1 MKAIVIG
8 AGVGGMAAACRL
20 AKRGVQVTIYE
31 KNARAGGRLSNF
43 QKDNFR
49 VDAGPTLLLMPFV
62 LKRFFSDL
70 GRRAED
76 YLRLE
81 QLDPVYKIFF
91 EDGSTISPS
100 SDTKK
105 MLEEIGR
112 LNKKDAGA
120 YSRWLSDYGGYYD
133 IALRE
138 FILKNFDSPLD
149 MLTPQGILSL
159 ISGGALRDLYSKT
172 GDYFSDPR
180 VRIAFSLQSVY
191 IGAAPTKLPSV
202 YGLIPYTEFTQGVW
216 YPQGGLYSVAEAMEK
231 ICKELG
237 VEIALGKAV
246 EKITVAGGKAVGVQF
261 SDGTREAADAVISNA
276 DLPYTYLRL
285 VDSASRPH
293 MPDAKVNGLKTSCS
307 CLMFYWGIEG
317 AVDLPHHCF
326 LLPNDYLGT
335 FEDIFD
341 RKTLPKNPG
350 IYLSNPCIHDPSLA
364 PSGKSI
370 LYVLI
375 PVPNISSGIDW
386 GRETPKLRSQVI
398 AQLEKIGVP
407 GMEKRIVMEK
417 VFAPQDW
424 KAAFNLELGATFG
437 LSPNLTQSAAFRPPN
452 KDKRIRNLYFVGA
465 STHPG
470 SGIPIVLMSAEL
482 LERRFRKDFGV

>member
-1 MKAIVIG
+1 MKVIIIG

-62 LKRFFSDL
+62 LKKFFSDL
-70 GRRAED
+70 GRRTED

-81 QLDPVYKIFF
+81 QLEPAYKIFF

-112 LNKKDAGA
+112 LSKKDASA
-120 YSRWLSDYGGYYD
+120 YSRWLSDYKRYYE

-149 MLTPQGILSL
+149 MLTPSGILSL

-191 IGAAPTKLPSV
+191 IGAAPTKLPAV
-202 YGLIPYTEFTQGVW
+202 YGLIPYMEFTQGVW

-231 ICKELG
+231 VCKELG
-237 VEIALGKAV
+237 VGITCGAAV
-246 EKITVAGGKAVGVQF
+246 EKITIAGGKATGVQF
-261 SDGTREAADAVISNA
+261 SDGTREPADAVVSNA
-276 DLPYTYLRL
+276 DLPHTYLHL
-285 VDSASRPH
+285 IDPQFRPH
-293 MPDAKVNGLKTSCS
+293 MSDAKVNSLKASCS
-307 CLMFYWGIEG
+307 CVMFYWGIDGE
-317 AVDLPHHCF
+317 ADLPHHCF
-326 LLPNDYLGT
+326 LLPNNYLET

-341 RKTLPKNPG
+341 RKALPQKPG
-350 IYLSNPCIHDPSLA
+350 IYLSNPCRHDSSLA

-370 LYVLI
+370 LYILI
-375 PVPNISSGIDW
+375 PVPNLSSGIDW
-386 GRETPKLRSQVI
+386 GKETPKLR
-398 AQLEKIGVP
+398 AQAIERLAKIGFP
-407 GMEKRIVMEK
+407 GIEKRIVMEK
-417 VFAPQDW
+417 VFTPLDW
-424 KAAFNLELGATFG
+424 EGEFNLELGATFG
-437 LSPNLTQSAAFRPPN
+437 LSPNLMQSAAFRPPN
-452 KDKRIRNLYFVGA
+452 KDKGIRNLYFVGA

-482 LERRFRKDFGV
+482 LEKRFQKDFGV